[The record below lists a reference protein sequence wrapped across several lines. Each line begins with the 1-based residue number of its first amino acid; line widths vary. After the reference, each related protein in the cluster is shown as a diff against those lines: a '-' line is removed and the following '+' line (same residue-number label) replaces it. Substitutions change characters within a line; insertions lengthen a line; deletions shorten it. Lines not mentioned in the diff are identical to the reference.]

1 MKEDQKLITIAEY
14 DNSMDAELAKM
25 TLENAGI
32 ESVIVG
38 ELAGVSLYHVFDPY
52 IKVQVFDEDADRAR
66 KLLKGEFPPLGEED
80 FDFNQPDQSL

>member
-52 IKVQVFDEDADRAR
+52 VKVQVFEEDADRAR
-66 KLLKGEFPPLGEED
+66 KLLEGEFPPLDEED
-80 FDFNQPDQSL
+80 FDFNQPDQPL